1 MENINMKKYNLGFIS
16 DKDIFEH
23 VKETVQRYSANINL
37 KEFNKNIIDP
47 IKLTFDAKVYGRT
60 MEEVVASECMR
71 QMDKSNNNHIGYFH
85 QNLFRYAGNGW
96 TVPSEGFDV
105 VNEEQHIYVEMK
117 NKHNTM
123 NSAASQKTYMKMQNK
138 IIRDSKATCM
148 LVEVISARSQD
159 KTWVTTVDKEQFNNE
174 NIRRVSID
182 KFYEK
187 VFGDSLAFSKLCK
200 ALPLVLDDVIKDLGN
215 SENQNTVFTELA
227 AISPDIMKSLYL
239 LAFKT
244 YDGFEKF

>member
-1 MENINMKKYNLGFIS
+1 MRKYNLGFIS
-16 DKDIFEH
+16 DRDIFKH
-23 VKETVQRYSANINL
+23 VKETVQQYSASIDL

-60 MEEVVASECMR
+60 MEEVVASECIR

-96 TVPSEGFDV
+96 EVPAEGFDV
-105 VNEEQHIYVEMK
+105 INNGRHIFVEIK

-138 IIRDSKATCM
+138 IVRDSHATCM
-148 LVEVISARSQD
+148 LVEVIATKSQN
-159 KTWVTTVDKEQFNNE
+159 KTWVVTVDKEQFNNDH
-174 NIRRVSID
+174 IRRVSID
-182 KFYEK
+182 KFYEI
-187 VFGDSLAFSKLCK
+187 VFGDSIAFVKLCK
-200 ALPLVLDDVIKDLGN
+200 ALPLILDDVINEQG
-215 SENQNTVFTELA
+215 SATNQNTVFSELA
-227 AISPDIMKSLYL
+227 AISPNIMKSLYL

-244 YDGFEKF
+244 YEGFDNF

>member
-1 MENINMKKYNLGFIS
+1 MNKYHLGFIS
-16 DKDIFEH
+16 DEDIFNH
-23 VKETVQRYSANINL
+23 VKETVQRYSANIDL

-60 MEEVVASECMR
+60 MEEVVAAECIR

-96 TVPSEGFDV
+96 SVPTEGFDI
-105 VNEEQHIYVEMK
+105 VNEERHIYVEMK

-123 NSAASQKTYMKMQNK
+123 NSPASQKTYMKMQNK

-148 LVEVISARSQD
+148 LVEVIATHSQD
-159 KTWVTTVDKEQFNNE
+159 KTWVTTVDKERFDNE
-174 NIRRVSID
+174 HIRRVSVD
-182 KFYEK
+182 KFYEI
-187 VFGDSLAFSKLCK
+187 VFGDSLAFVKLCK
-200 ALPLVLDDVIKDLGN
+200 ALPQILDDVIKELGN
-215 SENQNTVFTELA
+215 STSQNTVFSELA
-227 AISPDIMKSLYL
+227 EISPHIMKSLYL

-244 YDGFEKF
+244 YEGFENF

>member
-1 MENINMKKYNLGFIS
+1 MRHYNLGFIS
-16 DKDIFEH
+16 DADIFRH
-23 VKETVQRYSANINL
+23 VRETVMRYSASINL
-37 KEFNKNIIDP
+37 KDFNKNIVDP

-60 MEEVVASECMR
+60 MEEVVASECIR

-96 TVPSEGFDV
+96 TVPTEGFDV
-105 VNEEQHIYVEMK
+105 VNEEKHIFVEMK

-138 IIRDSKATCM
+138 IVRDSRATCM
-148 LVEVISARSQD
+148 LVEAIATRSQN
-159 KTWVTTVDKEQFNNE
+159 KTWIVTVDKEQFNNE
-174 NIRRVSID
+174 NIRRVSMD
-182 KFYEK
+182 KFYEI
-187 VFGDSLAFSKLCK
+187 VFGDAEAFVKMCK
-200 ALPLVLDDVIKDLGN
+200 ILPEVLDDVIADMN
-215 SENQNTVFTELA
+215 RETNQNTVFSELA

-244 YDGFEKF
+244 YEGFDNF

>member
-1 MENINMKKYNLGFIS
+1 MKKYNLGFIS
-16 DKDIFEH
+16 DNNIFRH
-23 VKETVQRYSANINL
+23 VKETVQRYSANIDL
-37 KEFNKNIIDP
+37 KEFNRNTVDP

-60 MEEVVASECMR
+60 MEEVIASECMR

-96 TVPSEGFDV
+96 SVPEQGFDV
-105 VNEEQHIYVEMK
+105 VNEEKHIFVEMK

-123 NSAASQKTYMKMQNK
+123 NSAAAQKTYMKMQQK

-148 LVEVISARSQD
+148 LVEVIATRSQD
-159 KTWVTTVDKEQFNNE
+159 KTWIATVDKERFENE
-174 NIRRVSID
+174 HIRRVSID
-182 KFYEK
+182 KFYEI
-187 VFGDSLAFSKLCK
+187 VFNDPLAFVKLCK
-200 ALPLVLDDVIKDLGN
+200 ALPTILDDVINELGSSAN
-215 SENQNTVFTELA
+215 KNTVFAELA

-244 YDGFEKF
+244 YEGFDNF

>member
-60 MEEVVASECMR
+60 MEEVVASECIR

-96 TVPSEGFDV
+96 SVPVEGFDV
-105 VNEEQHIYVEMK
+105 VNEEKHIFVEMK

-123 NSAASQKTYMKMQNK
+123 NSAAAQKTYMKMQNK

-148 LVEVISARSQD
+148 LVEVIATRSQN
-159 KTWVTTVDKEQFNNE
+159 KTWIATVDKEQFNNE

-182 KFYEK
+182 KFYEV
-187 VFGDSLAFSKLCK
+187 VFNDSLAFVKLCRV
-200 ALPLVLDDVIKDLGN
+200 LPDVLDDVISELGN
-215 SENQNTVFTELA
+215 STNKNTVFTELA
-227 AISPDIMKSLYL
+227 AISPNIMKSLYL

-244 YDGFEKF
+244 YDGFDKF

>member
-1 MENINMKKYNLGFIS
+1 MRPYNLGFIS
-16 DKDIFEH
+16 DEDIFNH
-23 VKETVQRYSANINL
+23 VKETVQRYSATINL
-37 KEFNKNIIDP
+37 KEFNKNIVDP
-47 IKLTFDAKVYGRT
+47 IKLTFDAKIYGRT
-60 MEEVVASECMR
+60 MEEVVASECIR

-96 TVPSEGFDV
+96 SVPAEGFDV
-105 VNEEQHIYVEMK
+105 VNEDRHIFVEMK

-148 LVEVISARSQD
+148 LVEAIATRSQN
-159 KTWVTTVDKEQFNNE
+159 KTWIATVDKERFDNE
-174 NIRRVSID
+174 HIRRVSMD
-182 KFYEK
+182 KFYEI
-187 VFGDSLAFSKLCK
+187 VFGDSLAFTKLCK
-200 ALPLVLDDVIKDLGN
+200 ALPAILDDVIDELG
-215 SENQNTVFTELA
+215 SSTNQNTVFTELA

-244 YDGFEKF
+244 YEGFDNF